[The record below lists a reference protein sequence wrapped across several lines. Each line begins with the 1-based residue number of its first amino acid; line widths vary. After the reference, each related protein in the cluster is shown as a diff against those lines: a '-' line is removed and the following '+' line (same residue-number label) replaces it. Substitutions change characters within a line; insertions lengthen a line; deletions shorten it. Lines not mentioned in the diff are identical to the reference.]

1 MELTWLRGAEGEL
14 EGGEAGGSAGEGQR
28 VVVVE
33 HRRHRWKT
41 EENAFLRMAGR
52 TVGRLNF
59 HPLIPDP
66 VIGLARLGKN
76 LLPGLPSLLLARDLG
91 QEGSLST
98 KKLKVWQT

>member
-14 EGGEAGGSAGEGQR
+14 ERGEAGGPAGEGQR

-76 LLPGLPSLLLARDLG
+76 LLPGPPPPPPCQVLR

>member
-14 EGGEAGGSAGEGQR
+14 ERGEAGGPAGEGQR

-41 EENAFLRMAGR
+41 EENAFLRMAGL

-76 LLPGLPSLLLARDLG
+76 LLPGPPSS
-91 QEGSLST
+91 SLRGILDGRGASRPRN
-98 KKLKVWQT
+98 